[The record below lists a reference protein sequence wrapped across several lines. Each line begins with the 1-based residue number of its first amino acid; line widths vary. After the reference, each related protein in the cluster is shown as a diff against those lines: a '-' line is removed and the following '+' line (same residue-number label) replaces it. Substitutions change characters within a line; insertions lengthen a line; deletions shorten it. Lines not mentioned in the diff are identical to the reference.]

1 MSIVIGDDKAVPP
14 GDFPINFSIILDL
27 KDDLVGVVDPAGKG
41 AVGLG
46 VLVLGVVPVD
56 EGGGN
61 DVTAS
66 LLLPGVAVVEP
77 AGFLSRNPKVNL
89 RFSLKDS

>member
-1 MSIVIGDDKAVPP
+1 MSIVIGDDKAAPP

-27 KDDLVGVVDPAGKG
+27 KDDLVGVVEPAGKG

-56 EGGGN
+56 EGAAGN
-61 DVTAS
+61 VTS
-66 LLLPGVAVVEP
+66 LRNELLCQLFWA
-77 AGFLSRNPKVNL
+77 L
-89 RFSLKDS
+89 R

>member
-1 MSIVIGDDKAVPP
+1 MSIVIGDDKAAPP

-27 KDDLVGVVDPAGKG
+27 KDDLVGVVEPAGKG

-56 EGGGN
+56 EGAAG
-61 DVTAS
+61 DVTS
-66 LLLPGVAVVEP
+66 LRNELLCQLFRVI
-77 AGFLSRNPKVNL
+77 R
-89 RFSLKDS
+89 